1 MNPATQ
7 RSKST
12 FLKRAVSNNSDRNT
26 FSFEFNISS
35 GMMIDFLLFLCF
47 SSFFSLP
54 FHLNSEHF
62 SQMAAVSH
70 LAAAVYTEKT
80 IDIMNNALQK

>member
-1 MNPATQ
+1 
-7 RSKST
+7 
-12 FLKRAVSNNSDRNT
+12 
-26 FSFEFNISS
+26 
-35 GMMIDFLLFLCF
+35 MMIDFLLFLCL